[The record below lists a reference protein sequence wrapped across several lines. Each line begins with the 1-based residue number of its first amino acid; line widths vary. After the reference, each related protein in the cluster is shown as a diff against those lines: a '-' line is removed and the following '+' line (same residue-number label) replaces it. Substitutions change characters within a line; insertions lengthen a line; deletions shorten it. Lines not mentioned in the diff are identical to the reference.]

1 MVAVVGLG
9 EEGFED
15 LLGGEAD
22 LFCDGD
28 GGEVVG
34 IDLVGAQLVGDVEAV
49 EEAGGVGLVRRA
61 FFMRRARIG

>member
-1 MVAVVGLG
+1 MGQFFQVEFGVAGDHGEEVVAIIGLG

-22 LFCDGD
+22 FFGDGE

-34 IDLVGAQLVGDVEAV
+34 IDFVGA
-49 EEAGGVGLVRRA
+49 
-61 FFMRRARIG
+61 